1 MYRPHAMSMTILNML
16 GREAASGH
24 REVVDEHAYTDQP
37 KTEAADTAGGER
49 VQSAPQERALG
60 FLTPSA
66 EVPI

>member
-1 MYRPHAMSMTILNML
+1 MYRPHGMSMSILNML
-16 GREAASGH
+16 GREAASGR

-37 KTEAADTAGGER
+37 QTAAADPAPVER
-49 VQSAPQERALG
+49 VQPAPQERALG